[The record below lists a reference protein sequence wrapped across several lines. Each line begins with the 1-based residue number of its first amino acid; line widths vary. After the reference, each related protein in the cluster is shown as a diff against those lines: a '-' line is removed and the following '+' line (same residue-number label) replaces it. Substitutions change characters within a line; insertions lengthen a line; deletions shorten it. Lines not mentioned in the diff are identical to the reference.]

1 MDENSKIFSFD
12 SRSIQE
18 ILTLRYD
25 TTLTSNLPKLT
36 WQDFESKN
44 NNVSLDLIEK
54 LITNEITS
62 QINSEDSKIS
72 LALSGGVDSTLVLA
86 LIRKKFPK
94 ISIEAISIKFADSQ
108 DETETASKVAEHFDA
123 NHSVI
128 FIENF
133 LLELPKAISITNS
146 PFWDLHWYHVVKKA
160 NSISKY
166 LVSGDGGDE
175 LFGGYSFRYSKFL
188 SLVNQNSTPLE
199 KTKAYLDCH
208 ERDRV
213 PDQEK
218 IFQEKMNFSWN
229 LIYDVILP
237 YFDNSL
243 SLLDQV
249 FLADYNG
256 KLLYNFSPTNSKLHD
271 YFKINSITPILSNE
285 MINYST
291 KIPHDQKYD
300 QQNKIGKLP
309 LRMLLKN
316 LNAEKLVSTTK
327 LGFSINTLNLWKTYG
342 QKICKYYLTE
352 PRITQDKLISKD
364 WIEKYINII
373 DLDVKYVN
381 KFLGLL
387 AFEIWYR
394 LFITKEMKSDEQ
406 LC

>member
-36 WQDFESKN
+36 WKDFESKN

-54 LITNEITS
+54 LITNEITR

-108 DETETASKVAEHFDA
+108 DETGTASKVAEHFDA

-166 LVSGDGGDE
+166 LISGDGGDE

-394 LFITKEMKSDEQ
+394 LFITKEMNSDEQ

>member
-36 WQDFESKN
+36 WKDFESKN
-44 NNVSLDLIEK
+44 NNISLDLIEK
-54 LITNEITS
+54 LITNEITR
-62 QINSEDSKIS
+62 QISSEDSKIS

-86 LIRKKFPK
+86 LIRKKYPK
-94 ISIEAISIKFADSQ
+94 ISIEAISIKFADSL

-128 FIENF
+128 FLENF
-133 LLELPKAISITNS
+133 LLELPKAISIINR

-188 SLVNQNSTPLE
+188 SLVDQNSTPLE

-213 PDQEK
+213 PDQEN
-218 IFQEKMNFSWN
+218 IFKEKMNFSWN
-229 LIYDVILP
+229 SIYDVILP

-243 SLLDQV
+243 FLLDQV

-256 KLLYNFSPTNSKLHD
+256 KLLYNFSPINSKLHD
-271 YFKINSITPILSNE
+271 YFKMNSITPILSNE

-316 LNAEKLVSTTK
+316 LNAEKLVSTNK
-327 LGFSINTLNLWKTYG
+327 IGFSINTLNLWKTSG

-352 PRITQDKLISKD
+352 ARIIQDKLINKN
-364 WIEKYINII
+364 WIEKYINTTN
-373 DLDVKYVN
+373 LDVKYVN

>member
-36 WQDFESKN
+36 WKDFESKN

-54 LITNEITS
+54 LITNEITR

-128 FIENF
+128 FLENF
-133 LLELPKAISITNS
+133 LLELPKAISIINR
-146 PFWDLHWYHVVKKA
+146 PFWDLHWYHIVKKA

-188 SLVNQNSTPLE
+188 SLVDQNSTPLE

-213 PDQEK
+213 PDQEN
-218 IFQEKMNFSWN
+218 IFKEKMNFSWN
-229 LIYDVILP
+229 SIYDVILP

-256 KLLYNFSPTNSKLHD
+256 KLLYNFSPINSKLHD
-271 YFKINSITPILSNE
+271 YFKMNSITPILSKE

-291 KIPHDQKYD
+291 KISHNQKYD

-316 LNAEKLVSTTK
+316 LNAEKLVSTNK
-327 LGFSINTLNLWKTYG
+327 IGFSINTLNLWKTYG

>member
-1 MDENSKIFSFD
+1 LDENSKIFSFD

-36 WQDFESKN
+36 WKDFESKN
-44 NNVSLDLIEK
+44 NNISLDLIEK
-54 LITNEITS
+54 LITNEITR
-62 QINSEDSKIS
+62 QISSEDSKIS

-86 LIRKKFPK
+86 LIRKKYPK

-128 FIENF
+128 FLKNF

-175 LFGGYSFRYSKFL
+175 LFGGYSFRYLKFL
-188 SLVNQNSTPLE
+188 SLVDQNSTPLE

-213 PDQEK
+213 PDQEN
-218 IFQEKMNFSWN
+218 IFKEKMNFSWN
-229 LIYDVILP
+229 SIYDVILP

-271 YFKINSITPILSNE
+271 YFKMNSITPILSNE

-300 QQNKIGKLP
+300 QHNKIGKLP

-327 LGFSINTLNLWKTYG
+327 SGFSINTLNLWKTYG

-352 PRITQDKLISKD
+352 ARITQDKLISKD

>member
-36 WQDFESKN
+36 WKDFESKN

-54 LITNEITS
+54 LITNEITR

-166 LVSGDGGDE
+166 LISGDGGDE